1 MSQTTRQQTIL
12 ALLLPTG
19 RVSVV
24 ELAQHFNVT
33 SETIR
38 RDLRIMESLGLVQRV
53 HGGAITPE
61 PNGTS
66 PPTLKPVQVPGLP
79 PSPAML
85 NLAETAAQLIE
96 PQVRSIFLDAGLSC
110 TALATVLGDPPENAR
125 WTVVTNSP
133 GAVIALSDS
142 GETTAAILGGFVH
155 GDSQSIIGP
164 EAVKMVSQLR
174 ADIAFVSVDAF
185 DSRTGLSTDYPETIP
200 IKKAMIANSRFTV
213 AVLPSTEQ
221 PQRWRHGF
229 ASTADFDVL
238 VTDSDDIHALPNQ
251 DFQVINP

>member
-1 MSQTTRQQTIL
+1 MTQTERQHNIL

-19 RVSVV
+19 RVGVA
-24 ELAQHFNVT
+24 ELAQHFDVT

-38 RDLRIMESLGLVQRV
+38 RDLRIMESHGLVQRV

-61 PNGTS
+61 PDGTS
-66 PPTLKPVQVPGLP
+66 SSTLKPLKVPGLP
-79 PSPAML
+79 PDPTL
-85 NLAETAAQLIE
+85 LHLAEKAAQLID
-96 PQVRSIFLDAGLSC
+96 PQVRSIFLDAGIAC

-142 GETTAAILGGFVH
+142 GATTAAILGGYVH
-155 GDSQSIIGP
+155 GESQSVIGP

-174 ADIAFVSVDAF
+174 ADIAFVNADCF
-185 DSRTGLSTDYPETIP
+185 DSRAGLSTDYPETIP

-213 AVLPSTEQ
+213 AVHSASAQQ
-221 PQRWRHGF
+221 PRWRHGF
-229 ASTADFDVL
+229 ASPADFDVL